1 MIKITQA
8 APEDFP
14 CTDVLFQTTF
24 WAKIKE
30 ECSGQV
36 PYYFWITAQ
45 FESDDSENS
54 AAQYNFPLLVMIRRT
69 SGGTVYAYAQRAPAV
84 VISEELRSIL
94 LEDLAEKLKEFL
106 PEETA
111 FIRFDLPWPKYSKK
125 TEEVRTELLELAMN
139 FGTRTHNL
147 RKAPSNYLCP
157 NTIVLDLRFPP
168 EKLLG
173 SMRQQTRNSIRRAY
187 REEVEFS
194 IFDATSPDLEE
205 KLKDWHEIY
214 VSTAKRKNFFY
225 EEIEYFKTIFKIS
238 RNWSEFINGCG
249 KKSAGKSMKGV
260 RKNECV
266 ANALVPMDAQ
276 VPPPKF
282 YLFTAHKN
290 NSLLSGLILAVCGK
304 TAYYMYAA
312 SALEGRECM
321 PNYGLQWE
329 VMRFARSL
337 GCTQYDLMGIPP
349 NGDGANYMAG
359 LYIFKTGFG
368 GRKIHFGGTWDF
380 PYRQE
385 IYSNYRMNESLNMR

>member
-1 MIKITQA
+1 
-8 APEDFP
+8 
-14 CTDVLFQTTF
+14 
-24 WAKIKE
+24 
-30 ECSGQV
+30 
-36 PYYFWITAQ
+36 
-45 FESDDSENS
+45 
-54 AAQYNFPLLVMIRRT
+54 
-69 SGGTVYAYAQRAPAV
+69 
-84 VISEELRSIL
+84 
-94 LEDLAEKLKEFL
+94 
-106 PEETA
+106 
-111 FIRFDLPWPKYSKK
+111 
-125 TEEVRTELLELAMN
+125 MN

-168 EKLLG
+168 EKLLS

-194 IFDATSPDLEE
+194 IYDATSPDLEE
-205 KLKDWHEIY
+205 KLKAWHEIY
-214 VSTAKRKNFFY
+214 VSTAKRKDFFY
-225 EEIEYFKTIFKIS
+225 EEIEYFKTIFRIS
-238 RNWSEFINGCG
+238 INWSEFALQAEKSFVAKNACG
-249 KKSAGKSMKGV
+249 FN
-260 RKNECV
+260 KNENN

-290 NSLLSGLILAVCGK
+290 NTLLSGLILAVCGSR
-304 TAYYMYAA
+304 AYYMYAA

-349 NGDGANYMAG
+349 NGNGENHMAG

-368 GRKIHFGGTWDF
+368 GRKIHFDGTWDF
-380 PYRQE
+380 PYKQE
-385 IYSNYRMNESLNMR
+385 EYSTYRINESLSMR

>member
-1 MIKITQA
+1 MVKITQA
-8 APEDFP
+8 SPQDFP
-14 CTDVLFQTTF
+14 CTDVLFQTSF
-24 WAKIKE
+24 WGKIKE
-30 ECSGQV
+30 KCNAQI
-36 PYYFWITAQ
+36 PYYFWVMAQ
-45 FESDDSENS
+45 FEDDETENS
-54 AAQYNFPLLVMIRRT
+54 ANQYNFPLLVMIRRT
-69 SGGTVYAYAQRAPAV
+69 NGGTVYAYAQRAPAV
-84 VISEELRSIL
+84 NISEELRSLL
-94 LEDLAEKLKEFL
+94 LEDIAEALKEFL
-106 PEETA
+106 PKETA

-125 TEEVRTELLELAMN
+125 TEELRNELLELSMN

-168 EKLLG
+168 EKLLS

-187 REEVEFS
+187 REEVDFS
-194 IFDATSPDLEE
+194 IYDATSPDLEE
-205 KLKDWHEIY
+205 KLKAWHEIY
-214 VSTAKRKNFFY
+214 VSTAKRKDFFY
-225 EEIEYFKTIFKIS
+225 EEIEYFKTIFRIS
-238 RNWSEFINGCG
+238 INWSEFALQAEKSFVAKNACG
-249 KKSAGKSMKGV
+249 FN
-260 RKNECV
+260 KNENN

-290 NSLLSGLILAVCGK
+290 NTLLSGLILAVCGSR
-304 TAYYMYAA
+304 AYYMYAA

-349 NGDGANYMAG
+349 NGNGENHMAG

-368 GRKIHFGGTWDF
+368 GRKIHFDGTWDF
-380 PYRQE
+380 PYKQE
-385 IYSNYRMNESLNMR
+385 EYSTYRINESLSMR